1 METKDE
7 KVLKEPFAEI
17 GTKMHLLL
25 HTGQMLMENGADS
38 DRTVRDMMR
47 TAAYMGIP
55 KDRIHQHV
63 MYTTLMLNVNDE
75 QHSYTEF
82 RKCTTHGINMTTL
95 TAISKLTWRALE
107 KNYSLHE
114 FERHLLRIKNKPRN
128 YPVWLTAFGA
138 GAACGGFCKLFGGSW
153 LDFVLTAV
161 CAFLGFYV
169 RRLCASYAFN
179 TYAVIA
185 ITSFATTMFAWA
197 TQFLTGSMNW
207 YPLISCTLFLV
218 PGIPLINAVDDFLNN
233 FIVSGMTRAIHTLL
247 IVGAMTFGIVI
258 AIRLGNVADFT
269 TVSLR
274 PDNIYFSQ
282 AIAAAISAMGFS
294 IIFNIPR
301 RLLPVVAVGGII
313 TVLLRN
319 IMVLQLGFS
328 QTAGSFLGAAVV
340 GVLALKAIHWFHAPN
355 IILTIP
361 SAIPM
366 IPGVLLYRVL
376 FALLNIQDITAS
388 ALLTICATASRPSR
402 SSSASP
408 SASPSRTSSSTATSR
423 KTSSARSRICSTS
436 ATSKKI
442 EEALKLFPH
451 DAIQL
456 FLKRIVWIAFFY

>member
-1 METKDE
+1 MKNSRKGGRIMETKDE

-17 GTKMHLLL
+17 GRKMHLLL
-25 HTGQMLMENGADS
+25 HTGQLLMENGADS

-82 RKCTTHGINMTTL
+82 RKCTKHGINMTTL

-114 FERHLLRIKNKPRN
+114 FERHLLRIKNRPRN
-128 YPVWLTAFGA
+128 YPVWLTALGA

-153 LDFVLTAV
+153 LDFLLTAL

-169 RRLCASYAFN
+169 RKICAGYAFN

-197 TQFLTGSMNW
+197 TQFLTGTMNW

-282 AIAAAISAMGFS
+282 AIAAAISSMGFS

-301 RLLPVVAVGGII
+301 RLLPVIAVGGII

-319 IMVLQLGFS
+319 VMVLQLGFS

-340 GVLALKAIHWFHAPN
+340 GLLALKAIHWFHAPN

-388 ALLTICATASRPSR
+388 TLLAMMRNGVEAVTIIIGIAIGVAIPNIFIHRYIENNKQ
-402 SSSASP
+402 
-408 SASPSRTSSSTATSR
+408 RTVKDLLDKR
-423 KTSSARSRICSTS
+423 Y
-436 ATSKKI
+436 
-442 EEALKLFPH
+442 LK
-451 DAIQL
+451 DDE
-456 FLKRIVWIAFFY
+456 